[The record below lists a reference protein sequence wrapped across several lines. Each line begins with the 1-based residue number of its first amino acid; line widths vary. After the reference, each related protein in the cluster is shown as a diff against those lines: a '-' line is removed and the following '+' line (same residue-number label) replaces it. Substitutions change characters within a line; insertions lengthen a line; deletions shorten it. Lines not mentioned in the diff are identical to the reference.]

1 MDDDAAP
8 LKPDTAGIASRGD
21 IPAAMETPMSTTTRL
36 VIAATL
42 LAFGVLHLIGSSIS
56 EAKLDKAV
64 GPSAAMTG
72 D

>member
-1 MDDDAAP
+1 
-8 LKPDTAGIASRGD
+8 
-21 IPAAMETPMSTTTRL
+21 MSTTTRL

-56 EAKLDKAV
+56 EAKLDNAV
-64 GPSAAMTG
+64 GPLAAMTG